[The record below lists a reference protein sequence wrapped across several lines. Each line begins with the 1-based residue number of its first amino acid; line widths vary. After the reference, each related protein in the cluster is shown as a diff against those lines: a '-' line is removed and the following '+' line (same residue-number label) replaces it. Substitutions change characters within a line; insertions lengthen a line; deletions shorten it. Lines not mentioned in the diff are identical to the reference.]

1 MITETRDFVVSAR
14 GDLGRLE
21 GIAYLALFMSID
33 CLLIYFTLG
42 KP

>member
-1 MITETRDFVVSAR
+1 MTSETRDFVVSER
-14 GDLGRLE
+14 SGLSWLM

-33 CLLIYFTLG
+33 CLLIYLALG